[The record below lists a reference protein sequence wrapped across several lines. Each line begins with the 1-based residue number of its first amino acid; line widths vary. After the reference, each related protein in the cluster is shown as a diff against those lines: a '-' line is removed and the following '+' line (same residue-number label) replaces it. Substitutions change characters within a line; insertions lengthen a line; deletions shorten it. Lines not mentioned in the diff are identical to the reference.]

1 MARVFTIGHSN
12 RKWSDFI
19 SILKDNHVD
28 LLVDVRR
35 YPGSR
40 ACPQF
45 NKEQMTTE
53 LQKEN
58 VSYVHI
64 GKLGG
69 RRNKLDTKDDRRSD
83 NNNNTGWKNKSFR
96 AYADYMAT
104 TSFREGVNELLSL
117 MKKYSNLTIMCAEA
131 LPWRCHRRMIA
142 DYLVMVEGIS
152 VYDILDSKQ
161 QPAPHELTPFA
172 HFSGDAKIITYPEKV
187 GRIVKNPHLS
197 VK

>member
-1 MARVFTIGHSN
+1 MTHVFTIGHSN

-19 SILKDNHVD
+19 SILKDNRVD
-28 LLVDVRR
+28 VLVDVRR

-53 LQKEN
+53 LRKEN

-64 GKLGG
+64 EKLGG
-69 RRNKLDTKDDRRSD
+69 RRNKLDGKEYRRSD
-83 NNNNTGWKNKSFR
+83 NNNGWKNKSFR

-117 MKKYSNLTIMCAEA
+117 MKNYSNLAIMCAEA
-131 LPWRCHRRMIA
+131 VPWRCHRRMIA
-142 DYLVMVEGIS
+142 DYLFMVEGIS
-152 VYDILDSKQ
+152 VFDIIYSKQ
-161 QPAPHELTPFA
+161 QQPALHELTSFA
-172 HFSGDAKIITYPEKV
+172 HLTDDKIITYPEKT
-187 GRIVKNPHLS
+187 G
-197 VK
+197 

>member
-1 MARVFTIGHSN
+1 MVRIFTIGHSS

-45 NKEQMTTE
+45 NKEQMTTNLRE
-53 LQKEN
+53 EN
-58 VSYVHI
+58 VLYVRI
-64 GKLGG
+64 EKLGG
-69 RRNKLDTKDDRRSD
+69 RRNKLDIKEDRHS
-83 NNNNTGWKNKSFR
+83 NNNNNMGWKNKSFR

-104 TSFREGVNELLSL
+104 TSFREGINELLSL
-117 MKKYSNLTIMCAEA
+117 MQKYPNLAIMCAEA
-131 LPWRCHRRMIA
+131 VPWRCHRRMIA

-152 VYDILDSKQ
+152 VFDILDREQ
-161 QPAPHELTPFA
+161 QPASHELTSFA
-172 HFSGDAKIITYPEKV
+172 RLTDDKIITYPEE
-187 GRIVKNPHLS
+187 I
-197 VK
+197 